1 MLLCGK
7 RILIVK
13 LFLILNTLFMWW
25 YMIFFVVVDELQ
37 GLPPAT
43 KKNKPNKAKTPWK
56 TKSRSSPPRNK
67 V

>member
-1 MLLCGK
+1 
-7 RILIVK
+7 
-13 LFLILNTLFMWW
+13 MWEKNFNCQVVS
-25 YMIFFVVVDELQ
+25 YSKHFIYVVVNDFFFVVDELQ

-43 KKNKPNKAKTPWK
+43 KKNKLNKAKTPWE